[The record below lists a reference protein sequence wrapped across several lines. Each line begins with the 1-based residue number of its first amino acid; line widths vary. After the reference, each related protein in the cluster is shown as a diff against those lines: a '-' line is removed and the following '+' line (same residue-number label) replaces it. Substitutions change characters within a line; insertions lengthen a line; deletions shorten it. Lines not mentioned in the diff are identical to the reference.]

1 MLTRKINLD
10 EQKIHIFNLDNDG
23 FTIVK
28 SYGLEDQVNK
38 LNAIADYLFN
48 NEQMK
53 AKQKSPLGL
62 QKIIKNDNMVNN
74 APCLNKEFLTLST
87 TGDHLKILNYFLNDP
102 YYNLIPKNHSN
113 FILAQGNLRAGRVAL
128 PFHVDVRMVTEGNK
142 SWSYQCFLGLDKIDI
157 KTGCLRVVPK
167 SHFLPNMPDSKKEN
181 SNAINLEID
190 KGDII
195 LFSSQLH
202 HATHQTHQKYNP
214 RWTYLLTYRSW
225 WCKQQFDFCK
235 MIDPNIFSN
244 LKPNQKLLLGACSQV
259 PDSIYAS
266 PSSRHG
272 YEIFN

>member
-1 MLTRKINLD
+1 MLVKIKKNIIVS
-10 EQKIHIFNLDNDG
+10 KI
-23 FTIVK
+23 V
-28 SYGLEDQVNK
+28 
-38 LNAIADYLFN
+38 
-48 NEQMK
+48 
-53 AKQKSPLGL
+53 
-62 QKIIKNDNMVNN
+62 II
-74 APCLNKEFLTLST
+74 T
-87 TGDHLKILNYFLNDP
+87 FLN
-102 YYNLIPKNHSN
+102 
-113 FILAQGNLRAGRVAL
+113 
-128 PFHVDVRMVTEGNK
+128 
-142 SWSYQCFLGLDKIDI
+142 KIDI

-244 LKPNQKLLLGACSQV
+244 LRLFIFCN
-259 PDSIYAS
+259 SILVV
-266 PSSRHG
+266 
-272 YEIFN
+272 